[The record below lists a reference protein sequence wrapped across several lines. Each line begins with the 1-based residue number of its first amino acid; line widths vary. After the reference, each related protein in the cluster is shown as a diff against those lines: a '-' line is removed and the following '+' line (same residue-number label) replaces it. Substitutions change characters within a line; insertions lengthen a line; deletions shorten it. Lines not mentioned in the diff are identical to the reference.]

1 MSSSLYIAG
10 PVIEFPQSGTVN
22 VGDNFI
28 LKCEVR
34 SSNPLLTNLT
44 ISLNGTVLVHST
56 TAPLEYIIVLPSLE
70 DNGTI
75 YQCMA
80 TNAIG
85 VTTEDF
91 ELIVRGIYII

>member
-1 MSSSLYIAG
+1 MYIAG
-10 PVIEFPQSGTVN
+10 PVIEFPLSETVN
-22 VGDNFI
+22 VGNNFT
-28 LKCEVR
+28 LKCEER
-34 SSNPLLTNLT
+34 SSNPPLTNLT
-44 ISLNGTVLVHST
+44 ISLNGDVLVQST
-56 TAPLEYIIVLPSLE
+56 TAPLEYIIDMPSLE
-70 DNGTI
+70 DSGTI

>member
-1 MSSSLYIAG
+1 M
-10 PVIEFPQSGTVN
+10 IEFPQSGTVN
-22 VGDNFI
+22 VGNNFT

-34 SSNPLLTNLT
+34 STNPSLTNLT
-44 ISLNGTVLVHST
+44 ISLNGDVLVQST
-56 TAPLEYIIVLPSLE
+56 TSPLEYIIVLPSLE
-70 DNGTI
+70 DSGTV

-80 TNAIG
+80 TNAID